1 MPVATANDTS
11 VAAATEHDQARET
24 TDLNYDLL
32 LFFVEALSNITPGG
46 VAHEEYIDVAWTTL
60 DECYTSDQHLF
71 DEKALL
77 KHKEIYDMMKYD
89 KQGKEKKNIFFVWCR
104 KIAQIRDSDGIARE
118 HTASED
124 QESKW
129 YKIEDA
135 HGASRRRPDMQSRF
149 ACFCKCDEQ

>member
-11 VAAATEHDQARET
+11 VADATEHNQAEQT
-24 TDLNYDLL
+24 TDLNCDLL
-32 LFFVEALSNITPGG
+32 LLFVEALSNISPGG
-46 VAHEEYIDVAWTTL
+46 VARDEYIDVAWTTL
-60 DECYTSDQHLF
+60 DDCHTSDPNLF
-71 DEKALL
+71 DEKTLL
-77 KHKEIYDMMKYD
+77 KHKEIYHMMKYD
-89 KQGKEKKNIFFVWCR
+89 KQGKDKKNIFFAWCR
-104 KIAQIRDSDGIARE
+104 KIAQVRDSDGIATE